1 MKLTTI
7 NFNIPEDIIA
17 ALNKSR
23 SEFTSEMRLLTA
35 IQLFKAHKLSI
46 GKAAALAGIKKEHF
60 LTYLDQYQVPVIDY
74 NADELEGELKRF
86 EQ

>member
-7 NFNIPEDIIA
+7 NFSIPEDIIA

-46 GKAAALAGIKKEHF
+46 GKSAALAGIRKEHF
-60 LTYLDQYQVPVIDY
+60 LTYLDQYRVPVIDY

-86 EQ
+86 KQ

>member
-7 NFNIPEDIIA
+7 NFSIPEDIIA

-35 IQLFKAHKLSI
+35 VQLFKAHKLSI
-46 GKAAALAGIKKEHF
+46 GKAAALAGIKKEYF
-60 LTYLDQYQVPVIDY
+60 LTYLDQYRVPVIDY

-86 EQ
+86 